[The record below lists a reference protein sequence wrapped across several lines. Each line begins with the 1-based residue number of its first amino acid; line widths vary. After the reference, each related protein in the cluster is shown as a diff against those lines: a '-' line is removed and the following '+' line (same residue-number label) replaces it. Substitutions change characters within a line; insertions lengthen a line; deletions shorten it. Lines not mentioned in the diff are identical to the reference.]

1 MLCIISAGARPIS
14 APPTWLQL
22 GNFGIQSNPH
32 SHNSQYYPHCGARL
46 NTMPI
51 GPQLPP
57 HLTGNHNSAGPSD
70 DEDDGDFGPA
80 LPPELA
86 AKRKLGPQRPPSS
99 DSDDDIGPSVGP
111 ARPPG
116 PSLPGPSRASGPS
129 RPPLGPARPPAP
141 DSDSDDDFVG
151 PRLDDIGPV
160 PARSAADEFRERERQ
175 RWEREQEKKTGPK
188 VTQREEWMLV
198 PPSSGSLSSL
208 DPTKRPTSFNR
219 TSKAAITPEDQTIW
233 TETPAQ
239 KAQRLADEMAGIKRK
254 KDARPDVDEEDES
267 ERKRRRQRDREIRE
281 GVEKHNVSGVR
292 GSRANLQTSTRGASL
307 LEQHQKKKAEGKDED
322 DFQPIWDREKHMG
335 VTGRLLTDQ
344 ERSQK
349 IRDARGLND
358 RFGHGKGG
366 AYAQ

>member
-1 MLCIISAGARPIS
+1 
-14 APPTWLQL
+14 
-22 GNFGIQSNPH
+22 
-32 SHNSQYYPHCGARL
+32 
-46 NTMPI
+46 MPI

-57 HLTGNHNSAGPSD
+57 HLTGQRAATPSD
-70 DEDDGDFGPA
+70 DEDDFGPA
-80 LPPELA
+80 LPPDLA

-99 DSDDDIGPSVGP
+99 DDDDIGPSIGP

-116 PSLPGPSRASGPS
+116 PSLPGPSLPGPS
-129 RPPLGPARPPAP
+129 RPPPGPARPPPAP
-141 DSDSDDDFVG
+141 DSDSDDDYVG
-151 PRLDDIGPV
+151 PRLDDIGPAPV
-160 PARSAADEFRERERQ
+160 RSAADEFRERERL
-175 RWEREQEKKTGPK
+175 RWEREQEKKEGPK

-219 TSKAAITPEDQTIW
+219 TSKAAITPEDQTVW

-239 KAQRLADEMAGIKRK
+239 KAQRLADEVAGIKRK
-254 KDARPDVDEEDES
+254 KDARPDVDAEDEV
-267 ERKRRRQRDREIRE
+267 ERKRRRERDREIRK
-281 GVEKHNVSGVR
+281 GVEKHN
-292 GSRANLQTSTRGASL
+292 TSTRGASL
-307 LEQHQKKKAEGKDED
+307 LEQHQKKKAAGPDED

>member
-1 MLCIISAGARPIS
+1 
-14 APPTWLQL
+14 
-22 GNFGIQSNPH
+22 
-32 SHNSQYYPHCGARL
+32 
-46 NTMPI
+46 MPI

-57 HLTGNHNSAGPSD
+57 HLAGANRAATPSD

-86 AKRKLGPQRPPSS
+86 AKRKLGPQRPPT
-99 DSDDDIGPSVGP
+99 SDDEDAIGPSVGP

-116 PSLPGPSRASGPS
+116 PSLPGPSLPGPS
-129 RPPLGPARPPAP
+129 RPPPGPARPPAP
-141 DSDSDDDFVG
+141 ADSDSDSDDDYVG
-151 PRLDDIGPV
+151 PRLDDIGPTPV
-160 PARSAADEFRERERQ
+160 RSAADEFRERERQ
-175 RWEREQEKKTGPK
+175 RWEREKAKAEGPK

-219 TSKAAITPEDQTIW
+219 TSKAAITPEDQTVW

-254 KDARPDVDEEDES
+254 KDVRPDADEEDAV
-267 ERKRRRQRDREIRE
+267 ERKRRRERDREIRR
-281 GVEKHNVSGVR
+281 GVEQHN
-292 GSRANLQTSTRGASL
+292 TSTRGASL
-307 LEQHQKKKAEGKDED
+307 LEQHQKKKAASKDED